1 LSHEIRT
8 PLNAML
14 TLSQLLRDGS
24 AGQLNVEQKAYVEV
38 IERNGQ
44 NLIRLVNDVL
54 DLSRMELGRAELELR
69 SLDVGA
75 QLRATATALVPL
87 ADAKNLALVVNVDD
101 GVPPVNGDPSRLR
114 QVLTNLISNA
124 IKFTDRGQVT
134 LAARPGRGVVTV
146 QVSDTGVGIPAPAL
160 PRIFDAFFQVGDQ
173 SGTAGPEGMGVG
185 LGLAIAR
192 RLVRLM
198 GGDLAVESTVG
209 QGSRF
214 TFTLPVSGGG
224 PRVAATDDT
233 GAGTNHET
241 GNEISARVG
250 GGGRA
255 INRFQD

>member
-1 LSHEIRT
+1 
-8 PLNAML
+8 ML

-24 AGQLNVEQKAYVEV
+24 AGQLNIEQKAYIEV

-69 SLDVGA
+69 SFDVGA

-101 GVPPVNGDPSRLR
+101 GVPLVNGDPSRLR
-114 QVLTNLISNA
+114 QVLTNLVSNA
-124 IKFTDRGQVT
+124 IKFTARGQVT
-134 LAARPGRGVVTV
+134 LAALPGNSVVAV

-160 PRIFDAFFQVGDQ
+160 PRVFDAFFQVGDQ
-173 SGTAGPEGMGVG
+173 VGTAGQEGRGVG

-198 GGDLAVESTVG
+198 GGDLAVESTLG

-214 TFTLPVSGGG
+214 TITLPASAGGLS
-224 PRVAATDDT
+224 TDDT
-233 GAGTNHET
+233 GAGTNRAT
-241 GNEISARVG
+241 GNDISTSG
-250 GGGRA
+250 GGESRTLD
-255 INRFQD
+255 RFQDEPHGTNTAGR